1 MNRSKLFL
9 SNRNKMFEK
18 GKSGNPNGRPVGS
31 VSDKV
36 KMWNELGEWFTTQG
50 AAKCMRIMN
59 DMEDEEYIKHYTA
72 LLEYFKP
79 KQARVTHAGDEKA
92 PVVINVHSDL

>member
-1 MNRSKLFL
+1 
-9 SNRNKMFEK
+9 MFEK
-18 GKSGNPNGRPVGS
+18 GKSGNPNGRPVGA

-36 KMWNELGEWFTTQG
+36 KMWNELGEWFVSEG
-50 AAKCMRIMN
+50 AQKCMRIMN

-79 KQARVTHAGDEKA
+79 KQARMTMAGDSKA
-92 PVVINVHSDL
+92 PVIIQVHSDL

>member
-1 MNRSKLFL
+1 
-9 SNRNKMFEK
+9 MFEK
-18 GKSGNPNGRPVGS
+18 GKSGNPNGRPVGA

-36 KMWNELGEWFTTQG
+36 KMWNELGEWFVQEG

-79 KQARVTHAGDEKA
+79 KQARITHSGDEKA
-92 PVVINVHSDL
+92 PVIIQVHSDL

>member
-1 MNRSKLFL
+1 
-9 SNRNKMFEK
+9 MFIK
-18 GKSGNPNGRPVGS
+18 GKSGNPNGRPVGA

-36 KMWNELGEWFTTQG
+36 KMWNELGEWFVQEG

-59 DMEDEEYIKHYTA
+59 EMEDEEYIKHYTA

-79 KQARVTHAGDEKA
+79 KQARMTMAGDSKA
-92 PVVINVHSDL
+92 PVIIQVHSDL

>member
-1 MNRSKLFL
+1 MP
-9 SNRNKMFEK
+9 FEK
-18 GKSGNPNGRPVGS
+18 GVSGNPNGRPVGA

-36 KMWNELGEWFTTQG
+36 KMWNELGEWFVQEG

-92 PVVINVHSDL
+92 PVIIQVHSDL

>member
-1 MNRSKLFL
+1 
-9 SNRNKMFEK
+9 MFEK
-18 GKSGNPNGRPVGS
+18 GKSGNPNGRPVGAI
-31 VSDKV
+31 SDKV
-36 KMWNELGEWFTTQG
+36 KMWNELGEWFTQQG

-79 KQARVTHAGDEKA
+79 KQARITHSGDEKA
-92 PVVINVHSDL
+92 PVIIQVHSDL

>member
-1 MNRSKLFL
+1 MPFSK
-9 SNRNKMFEK
+9 
-18 GKSGNPNGRPVGS
+18 GTSGNPSGRPQGA

-36 KMWNELGEWFTTQG
+36 RMWNELGEWFVQEG

-79 KQARVTHAGDEKA
+79 KQARITHSGDEKA
-92 PVVINVHSDL
+92 PVIIQVHSDL

>member
-1 MNRSKLFL
+1 MP
-9 SNRNKMFEK
+9 FEK
-18 GKSGNPNGRPVGS
+18 GISGNPNGRPVGA

-36 KMWNELGEWFTTQG
+36 KMWNELGEWFTQQG

-79 KQARVTHAGDEKA
+79 KQARITHSGDEKA
-92 PVVINVHSDL
+92 PVIIQVHSDL

>member
-1 MNRSKLFL
+1 MP
-9 SNRNKMFEK
+9 FEK
-18 GKSGNPNGRPVGS
+18 GLSGNPHGRPVGA

-36 KMWNELGEWFTTQG
+36 RMWNELGEWFVSEG
-50 AAKCMRIMN
+50 AQKCMRIMN

-79 KQARVTHAGDEKA
+79 KQARVTHAGDSRA
-92 PVVINVHSDL
+92 PVVITVHGDL